1 MSKPTGP
8 DPHDAPELNQWL
20 AFQGRS
26 LIVTDREH
34 PGAQAL
40 LKPRPLSPSTAAA
53 MHDGCHARWAVE
65 RSLPRS
71 ADPFGAAEKGTAV
84 HAVLEEALA
93 LPAEQRT
100 AQTLHDLL
108 ARIETVRDDVVAPDD
123 PMKVT
128 SWRGEVAAK
137 MEKVSDAIDLRALDV
152 IGTEVPLENLT
163 IAKVPLRGYIDV
175 YAREPNKI
183 DTRILDWKTG
193 NPRTP
198 YKGDRDAY
206 ADQQR
211 IYGMAIAALTGKLP
225 VGATLIYTAIGVAK
239 EVDYSREAMRDTVE
253 AFKRSYDIARNNSD
267 TGVFAMKASGLCGW
281 CPLALV
287 CPTGNAKRTVSAKTT
302 SALIGP
308 SLVIPTVLPGV
319 RRTVPVAAE
328 QGSQSMN
335 GATVVTEAKSW
346 EEVLPAGQTVPGT
359 GSTLNPNSY
368 AAIAAMTSTT
378 MALDALHAYDVQ
390 NGTALAGNVS
400 AIRSLGLTFASLFAT
415 VQTNLGLRASM
426 QDGSNT
432 RLRAA
437 MHSVLAI
444 QPPPLHSAD
453 KSDWEA
459 WSALAVR
466 RLEVLFKVSAEIW
479 EAGIVAEP
487 YADLA
492 GTIAANRVSV

>member
-1 MSKPTGP
+1 M
-8 DPHDAPELNQWL
+8 
-20 AFQGRS
+20 
-26 LIVTDREH
+26 
-34 PGAQAL
+34 
-40 LKPRPLSPSTAAA
+40 
-53 MHDGCHARWAVE
+53 
-65 RSLPRS
+65 
-71 ADPFGAAEKGTAV
+71 
-84 HAVLEEALA
+84 HAVLEETLA

-193 NPRTP
+193 KPRTP

-225 VGATLIYTAIGVAK
+225 VGATLIYTAVGQAK
-239 EVDYSREAMRDTVE
+239 EVDYSREALRDTVD
-253 AFKRSYDIARNNSD
+253 AFKRSYDMAQRNTD
-267 TGVFAMKASGLCGW
+267 TGVFEMKASGLCGW

-287 CPTGNAKRTVSAKTT
+287 CPTGNAKRTVAAKTE
-302 SALIGP
+302 SALLGP
-308 SLVIPTVLPGV
+308 SLAIPTVLPGV
-319 RRTVPVAAE
+319 RRTVPAVAE
-328 QGSQSMN
+328 PGNQSMN
-335 GATVVTEAKSW
+335 GAVVVTEAKSW

-378 MALDALHAYDVQ
+378 MALDALHAFDVA
-390 NGTALAGNVS
+390 NGTALASKVA
-400 AIRSLGLTFASLFAT
+400 AIRSLGLTFANLFAT

-437 MHSVLAI
+437 LHSVLAI
-444 QPPPLHSAD
+444 APPPLHTGDPAQ
-453 KSDWEA
+453 WQEWTQTA
-459 WSALAVR
+459 AR
-466 RLEVLFKVSAEIW
+466 RLELLFKVSTEVW
-479 EAGIVAEP
+479 EAGMVEAP
-487 YADLA
+487 YTELA
-492 GTIAANRVSV
+492 ATIASSYQRA